1 MLHNTSS
8 NIDQGSFYGVMI
20 FMIHTKTEVD
30 ENLDICKFWIVMN
43 TSRLDM
49 SRISWIL

>member
-1 MLHNTSS
+1 MESRYSWL
-8 NIDQGSFYGVMI
+8 
-20 FMIHTKTEVD
+20 HTKTEVD